1 MATQLEGNI
10 TIGATDHSADIT
22 SIVITGTKATTE
34 GGKTF
39 ADASPTVEVGGAEY
53 SVTINFNHDEGD
65 ASNVFATLY
74 TAFLTDS
81 SEVAFTGTFKDEA
94 VSATNPEWSG
104 TIIVTDLDIGGTV
117 GDKKQQSKTYPVK
130 SFARAEA

>member
-10 TIGATDHSADIT
+10 TIGATDHSDDIT
-22 SIVITGTKATTE
+22 SLVINGTKATTE

-39 ADASPTVEVGGAEY
+39 GDASPTTEVGGAEW
-53 SVTINFNHDEGD
+53 SVTINFNHDEG
-65 ASNVFATLY
+65 ASDNVWSTLY

-81 SEVAFTGTFKDEA
+81 SEAAFTATLKDEA

-117 GDKKQQSKTYPVK
+117 GDKKQQSKTYPMK
-130 SFARAEA
+130 NFARAEA